1 MLRGAKAHIALAAS
15 LSRPDVV
22 GPAAW
27 RGLDDTGGG
36 RVEERA
42 ASAQPRLPLGREAA
56 SAGPAARSSVSS
68 ECNVAHD
75 LEAPPTARA
84 DEATGSPPQPLTA
97 RSLSEWRGFE

>member
-1 MLRGAKAHIALAAS
+1 MLEVDSGYSIPRCCQRLHARYPGITA
-15 LSRPDVV
+15 
-22 GPAAW
+22 
-27 RGLDDTGGG
+27 TNT
-36 RVEERA
+36 
-42 ASAQPRLPLGREAA
+42 SAQPRLPLGREAA